1 MHMSLIDAHQHFWK
15 FDPTRDSWMTAEM
28 SRIKNDFLPEELEII
43 LKQHG
48 FEGSVVVQSSQVEEE
63 NFFQLGN
70 AEEFDFI
77 KGVVGWVDLRAND
90 IEERLDYYSS
100 FRKLKG
106 FRHVLQ
112 GEKQRDLMLSNAFM
126 NGIGKL
132 QKYGFTYDILIFAD
146 QLQYLPAFVSAF
158 PNQKFVIDHIAKPA
172 IREKEIRDWGK
183 GIQEIAKFENVHCKI
198 SGMLTE
204 ADWHHWQPGDFVPYI
219 ELVVKAFG
227 MRRIMYGSDWPVC
240 LLAGNYGEQLS
251 VARNYFSTF
260 SQDEQDLFFGE
271 NATRFYN
278 LR

>member
-1 MHMSLIDAHQHFWK
+1 
-15 FDPTRDSWMTAEM
+15 MTAEM

-172 IREKEIRDWGK
+172 IRENEIRDWGK

-219 ELVVKAFG
+219 ELVLKAFPSLDS
-227 MRRIMYGSDWPVC
+227 ISFTVFKLSDSFLPTI
-240 LLAGNYGEQLS
+240 ATIAPS
-251 VARNYFSTF
+251 AASTF
-260 SQDEQDLFFGE
+260 DMPSPIPLAPPVIMITLLVRPKSIQ
-271 NATRFYN
+271 
-278 LR
+278 